1 MPMENLDAQITAWI
15 NSNSGQNNLIDLFM
29 VAVTQAGVPLLILA
43 IITSWWWGGGTRSE
57 RHVAVA
63 CGLSFLLGLALNQ
76 IILLVVHRIRPY
88 DAGVSHLLIARS
100 ADPSFPSDHATASF
114 AIVFS
119 YVFNARIRK
128 ALWFFAAALLLVFS
142 RVYVGTHYV
151 GDVLGG
157 IATALIAAGLVRI
170 AYREGTR
177 IDRWVTGIL

>member
-1 MPMENLDAQITAWI
+1 MENLDAQVTGWI
-15 NSNSGQNNLIDLFM
+15 NNLSGHSNLIDLLM

-43 IITSWWWGGGTRSE
+43 VAASWWWGGGGRSE

-76 IILLVVHRIRPY
+76 VILLLVHRIRPY
-88 DAGVSHLLIARS
+88 DAGVSHLLISRS

-119 YVFNARIRK
+119 YVFSGRVRK
-128 ALWFFAAALLLVFS
+128 ALWFFAAALLLVIS
-142 RVYVGTHYV
+142 RVYVGIHYV
-151 GDVLGG
+151 GDILGG
-157 IATALIAAGLVRI
+157 VSTALVAAGLVRI

>member
-1 MPMENLDAQITAWI
+1 MVIENLDAQVTGWI
-15 NSNSGQNNLIDLFM
+15 NSLSGHNTLIDLFM
-29 VAVTQAGVPLLILA
+29 IAVTQAGVPLLILA
-43 IITSWWWGGGTRSE
+43 VVASWWWGGGGRSE
-57 RHVAVA
+57 RHVAIA

-76 IILLVVHRIRPY
+76 IILLLAHRIRPY

-119 YVFNARIRK
+119 YAFSARARK
-128 ALWFFAAALLLVFS
+128 ALWFFEAALLVVIS

-151 GDVLGG
+151 GDILGG
-157 IATALIAAGLVRI
+157 IATALVAAGLVRI
-170 AYREGTR
+170 AYREDTR